1 MLKSHNSQPATQVLN
16 LIEGKARQG
25 TDQLQTKAVHLGESN
40 NLNKISK
47 NRLPLWTVLL
57 QR

>member
-1 MLKSHNSQPATQVLN
+1 MLKSHNSQPATEV
-16 LIEGKARQG
+16 QG

-40 NLNKISK
+40 NLDKISK